1 MRTSNFSSSVKTSQV
16 FNGTYIDVYK
26 HENLLEIQWRTVS
39 FSAVNSGNALSTVTI
54 TNIDNT
60 TSALRFNTTF
70 NTGAGSNAYKEIQ
83 IPINYKSISVTD
95 ATPPGLS

>member
-1 MRTSNFSSSVKTSQV
+1 MRTSNFPSSVGTSQA

-39 FSAVNSGNALSTVTI
+39 YAAGTPGNALSTVTI

-60 TSALRFNTTF
+60 TSALQFNTTF
-70 NTGAGSNAYKEIQ
+70 NTGAGSNAYKKIQ

-95 ATPPGLS
+95 ATPPGA